1 MNTSS
6 RTATNA
12 AALHPAGD
20 MCAHATPGHDLHPV
34 QRRLAA
40 ATPTRWIDAIAG
52 STSDDGRLD
61 LWSLDGELVAR
72 VWHHE
77 HLAEIA
83 RTGSPVALHTG
94 YHVLAAAGA
103 WHNVADEE
111 RAPLA

>member
-1 MNTSS
+1 MNPSP
-6 RTATNA
+6 RIAPA

-40 ATPTRWIDAIAG
+40 ATPTRWVDAIAG
-52 STSDDGRLD
+52 ATSDDGWLD
-61 LWSLDGELVAR
+61 LLSLDGELVAR

-77 HLAEIA
+77 HLAEIV
-83 RTGSPVALHTG
+83 RQGDPVALHTR
-94 YHVLAAAGA
+94 YHVLAAAGE
-103 WHNVADEE
+103 WRNVADEE